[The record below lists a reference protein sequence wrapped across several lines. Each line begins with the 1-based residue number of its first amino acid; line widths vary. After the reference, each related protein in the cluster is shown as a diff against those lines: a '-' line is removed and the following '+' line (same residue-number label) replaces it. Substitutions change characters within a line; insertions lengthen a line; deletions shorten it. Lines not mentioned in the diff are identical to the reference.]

1 MHQLVLFLSY
11 LLNNRNRPRLY
22 IQRILRSE
30 IDDLKL
36 SPESLDAALME
47 MSYHD
52 LYYYN
57 PEAGFEGADV
67 PLFFPQ
73 LHAALKSGG
82 KL

>member
-1 MHQLVLFLSY
+1 
-11 LLNNRNRPRLY
+11 
-22 IQRILRSE
+22 
-30 IDDLKL
+30 
-36 SPESLDAALME
+36 ME